1 VWDKLSSTLTGYVFV
16 SIIQQPD
23 ISIETSA
30 VRDCLDLFIVLLLAS
45 SVETQPP
52 KGGGG
57 CFPGW
62 INNPLNSFRMVSAMH
77 GKRWSQPTF
86 QEWLLGAT

>member
-1 VWDKLSSTLTGYVFV
+1 V

-57 CFPGW
+57 CFPG
-62 INNPLNSFRMVSAMH
+62 
-77 GKRWSQPTF
+77 
-86 QEWLLGAT
+86 